1 MGTYLTVALKKEYL
15 NDRFIEDLNDEL
27 TKLFGANNSV
37 KFNTWNYLQE
47 EADYMNSDPEGLK
60 QLTYW
65 KRPITKEMLADN
77 FFWYRYGEFT
87 FKLSG
92 CTSSDEARDEV
103 AICKWVIKTKYKFLN
118 KEKSDNCSSGII
130 RSYLDNLFIEAGYD
144 IAELWKIP

>member
-65 KRPITKEMLADN
+65 KRPITKEMLAEN
-77 FFWYRYGEFT
+77 FFWYRYGDFT
-87 FKLSG
+87 FKLS
-92 CTSSDEARDEV
+92 V
-103 AICKWVIKTKYKFLN
+103 
-118 KEKSDNCSSGII
+118 
-130 RSYLDNLFIEAGYD
+130 
-144 IAELWKIP
+144 